1 VNGAAEPLP
10 PTVFVLF
17 GATGDL
23 SRRMVLPA
31 FFELFRRDLL
41 PEQWVLVGNGRGD
54 VSHEDFRDRA
64 GDALTEFGALE
75 DADARSRWEE
85 FAGRLRFA
93 GGGFDSD
100 DPGSLLD
107 VLGEAR
113 DELGADPQFVH
124 YLAVPPSA
132 FGPLTEALGQHG
144 LTEGARVVYEKP
156 FGTSPESFAEL
167 DELVHSVLDENQVFR
182 IDHFLG
188 KEGTQDL
195 HVLRFANRLFSQV
208 WSAEHVEQVQI
219 DVPEDLDVADRAA
232 FYDAT
237 GAALDMVVTH
247 LFQVAAEVAM
257 EPPADLHPEQLQGA
271 REAVLACF
279 RPLDPEQD
287 VVLGQFDG
295 YRDLDDVADDSST
308 DTFIAARLWV
318 DTDRWRGVPFLLRT
332 GKRMAES
339 RQRVSLVFRT
349 PEGPVGRVPS
359 GGNVVSL
366 SLSGSGAL
374 DIGLVTKEPG
384 PALELAAARTVLDL
398 KKVPGGTPLPP
409 YVSLI
414 HDVLTGDRSLFTTSE
429 GLDRAWAAFAP
440 LQQKPPE
447 VHPYEPGSWGPAEAD
462 TLAGSGGWLLGPR
475 RTDGAR

>member
-1 VNGAAEPLP
+1 
-10 PTVFVLF
+10 
-17 GATGDL
+17 
-23 SRRMVLPA
+23 MVLPA
-31 FFELFRRDLL
+31 FFELAQRGLL
-41 PEQWVLVGNGRGD
+41 PDDWRLVGNGRGN
-54 VSHEDFRDRA
+54 VSHEDFRGRTH
-64 GDALTEFGALE
+64 DALTEFGPLK
-75 DADARSRWEE
+75 DADDDTTRCWEE
-85 FAGRLRFA
+85 FADRLRFA
-93 GGGFDSD
+93 GGGFGSD

-107 VLGEAR
+107 VLQEAR
-113 DELGADPQFVH
+113 EELGPDPQFVH

-132 FGPLTEALGQHG
+132 FGPLTEALGRHG
-144 LTEGARVVYEKP
+144 LTDGARVVYEKP
-156 FGTSPESFAEL
+156 FGTSPESFREL
-167 DELVHSVLDENQVFR
+167 DELVHSVLREDQVFR

-208 WSAEHVEQVQI
+208 WGHEHVVQVQI
-219 DVPEDLDVADRAA
+219 DVPEQLDVADRAT

-257 EPPADLHPEQLQGA
+257 EPPADLRPEQLQAA
-271 REAVLACF
+271 REEVLGSF
-279 RPLDPEQD
+279 RPLDPGQD
-287 VVLGQFDG
+287 VVLGQFSG
-295 YRDLDDVADDSST
+295 YRDIDGVADDSTT

-339 RQRVSLVFRT
+339 QQRVSLLFRS
-349 PEGPVGRVPS
+349 PDGPVDSVPE

-384 PALELAAARTVLDL
+384 PALELVAARTVLDL

-414 HDVLTGDRSLFTTSE
+414 HDVLTGDRSLFTTSD
-429 GLDRAWAAFAP
+429 GLARAWAAFAP

-462 TLAGSGGWLLGPR
+462 ALAEPCGWLLGR
-475 RTDGAR
+475 KDDEG